1 MEVDPGSGAGT
12 AVDRFLDEPLP
23 RGLNGETAVDSFLDE
38 PSDRGPAGETAV
50 CASGGGMAEDSSP
63 TAFRQWRNYTATPS
77 APRET
82 LQGYLSGDTPAPA
95 NPSTVGFFPPST
107 PIAESD
113 ITDTPHARAV
123 AAITDT
129 PRSFL
134 GPDSFSAALAAGR
147 RKLHPD
153 FQVTGEKTATWCG
166 IDVEI
171 WKEEIWSWWN
181 GSWWQLSGPKPMY
194 NAYDPN
200 LHRWKGYYGRTLHCV
215 EYLRR
220 LPDDPWNHLK
230 RFLDKFVNRP
240 VLVGESFYV
249 LGGEAGWVR
258 LCAAL
263 NDSYSTCLRWS
274 LPSLRHCTPSELERL
289 RKRMSRIEEC

>member
-1 MEVDPGSGAGT
+1 
-12 AVDRFLDEPLP
+12 
-23 RGLNGETAVDSFLDE
+23 
-38 PSDRGPAGETAV
+38 
-50 CASGGGMAEDSSP
+50 
-63 TAFRQWRNYTATPS
+63 
-77 APRET
+77 
-82 LQGYLSGDTPAPA
+82 
-95 NPSTVGFFPPST
+95 
-107 PIAESD
+107 
-113 ITDTPHARAV
+113 
-123 AAITDT
+123 
-129 PRSFL
+129 
-134 GPDSFSAALAAGR
+134 
-147 RKLHPD
+147 
-153 FQVTGEKTATWCG
+153 
-166 IDVEI
+166 
-171 WKEEIWSWWN
+171 
-181 GSWWQLSGPKPMY
+181 MY

-240 VLVGESFYV
+240 VLVGEIFYV

-289 RKRMSRIEEC
+289 RKRMTRIEEC